1 MNTEALALMAE
12 RRGEFELAEI
22 IRGWSLSNSSR
33 PVCPPLTAS
42 MPQYM
47 RVATRT
53 ARPRKSLGRG

>member
-22 IRGWSLSNSSR
+22 IREQSQSNPVQPSYLPDR
-33 PVCPPLTAS
+33 PS